1 MRSSRLAGFWE
12 SPQDNPFAKKSPTQ
26 DSAPATRRE
35 ARQSF
40 LTKEQVEEPATKG
53 WRGTMTRMGIRM
65 APSEDERA
73 ERADVQAVS
82 QHWPGPRTIAIVN
95 GKGGPQTL

>member
-1 MRSSRLAGFWE
+1 
-12 SPQDNPFAKKSPTQ
+12 
-26 DSAPATRRE
+26 
-35 ARQSF
+35 
-40 LTKEQVEEPATKG
+40 
-53 WRGTMTRMGIRM
+53 MTRMGIRM